1 MQTIGIIP
9 ARYQSSRFPGKPLA
23 LLAGKPVLQHV
34 YERARSAAALDE
46 VIIATD
52 DERIADCARA
62 FGARVAMTSDH
73 HLSGTDRCAEAA
85 LQLPAGSLVINV
97 QGDEP
102 FIDPQQIEQVV
113 AALSGAQA
121 AGISTLA
128 KRIVDPQ
135 ALFSPDVV
143 KAVFAQSGAALYF
156 SRAPIPHLRGLP
168 REQWMETGVFF
179 QHIGI
184 YGFRR
189 ETLLELAGLP
199 PGRYEQ
205 LESLEQLRWL
215 EAGYAIQVAETSA
228 QTIGIDTPEDL
239 QRAEKL
245 WAENQKANGK

>member
-9 ARYQSSRFPGKPLA
+9 ARYQSFRFPGKPLA

-46 VIIATD
+46 VLIATD

-62 FGARVAMTSDH
+62 FGARVAMTSAL

-85 LQLPAGSLVINV
+85 QQLPAGSLVINV

-128 KRIVDPQ
+128 KRIADPES
-135 ALFSPDVV
+135 LFSPDVV
-143 KAVFAQSGAALYF
+143 KAVFAQNGAALYF

-168 REQWMETGVFF
+168 LEQWMETGVFF

-189 ETLLELAGLP
+189 ETLLKLAKLP

-215 EAGYAIQVAETSA
+215 EAGYSIQVAETSA